1 MISTSSY
8 HRQSFA
14 LKLWYI
20 PTPNWSL
27 CTAHLDC
34 IHSPPHLALRALH
47 SMSPLHIHNH
57 LLVNT
62 VCTVITPAI
71 NAHIW
76 WGNDH
81 IWWDK
86 VHTLYTYLINVVLLH
101 ACTTSFMLQCS
112 ELPNTGIKNKINKK
126 KCAPGFTCPRL
137 HASSDLRTSDLRLFF
152 CSIGVFPLPL
162 LAKLSTQR
170 FIPIGFCVLYSYF
183 IVLFWFIDPYN
194 ASPWVIAQHRVAY
207 ICLHRGVF
215 HSVNHLSPCPI
226 QFAFCRIF

>member
-112 ELPNTGIKNKINKK
+112 ELPNTGIKNNKK
-126 KCAPGFTCPRL
+126 RNNAAKRYVGRFPKKSNFGPNPGGPVDGHISHL
-137 HASSDLRTSDLRLFF
+137 P
-152 CSIGVFPLPL
+152 PL
-162 LAKLSTQR
+162 A
-170 FIPIGFCVLYSYF
+170 
-183 IVLFWFIDPYN
+183 
-194 ASPWVIAQHRVAY
+194 
-207 ICLHRGVF
+207 RGVWRPF
-215 HSVNHLSPCPI
+215 PTTRSYANYLDSINVKFQPNI
-226 QFAFCRIF
+226 